1 MNICMRLALQR
12 CSRFN
17 YDQAQVIVLTQ
28 NRLSGRRQTEPGLSN
43 NNTCIFHIGYE
54 NSIAIE
60 SKKHNSS
67 QIICYGVTQREV

>member
-28 NRLSGRRQTEPGLSN
+28 NRLSGRRQTELGLSN
-43 NNTCIFHIGYE
+43 NNTYAFFILGTIVRL
-54 NSIAIE
+54 
-60 SKKHNSS
+60 
-67 QIICYGVTQREV
+67 Q